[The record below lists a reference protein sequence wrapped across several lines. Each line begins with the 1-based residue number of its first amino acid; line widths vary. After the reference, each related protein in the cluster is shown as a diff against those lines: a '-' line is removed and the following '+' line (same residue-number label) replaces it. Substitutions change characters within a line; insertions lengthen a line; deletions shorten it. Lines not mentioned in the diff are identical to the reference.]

1 MNADNQWQ
9 LAGTA
14 AELYQELL
22 VPTVFKPWG
31 TDLVE
36 LADLRQ
42 GERVL
47 DVACGTGVVA
57 RLAAQQVG
65 ATAEIT
71 GLDLNAGMLRVARS
85 LPSLPGAPVTWVE
98 GSALTMPLPD
108 ASFDVMLC
116 QQGVQFFPDQ
126 RAGLQEFKR
135 VLVPGGRVLFSVWEG
150 DTPYTVAMA
159 AAVERHA
166 GLEAATTLRKS
177 RACPD
182 PETLQYLMKQIGFRN
197 TTIRARTIMRRLPA
211 IAVFVLRHLSATT
224 VAGAIAALSEGARMR
239 LADEV
244 RAALQAYE
252 DGDGVA
258 FREVANVVIAVR

>member
-1 MNADNQWQ
+1 MNADRQWQ
-9 LAGTA
+9 LTGNA
-14 AELYQELL
+14 AELYQEIL
-22 VPTVFKPWG
+22 VPTVFEPWG
-31 TDLVE
+31 ADLVD
-36 LADLRQ
+36 LADLRH

-65 ATAEIT
+65 VTGEVT

-85 LPSLPGAPVTWVE
+85 LPAPSGAPVRWVE
-98 GSALTMPLPD
+98 GSALAMPLPD
-108 ASFDVMLC
+108 ASFDVVLC
-116 QQGVQFFPDQ
+116 QQGIQFFPDQ
-126 RAGLQEFKR
+126 RAGLHEFKR
-135 VLVPGGRVLFSVWEG
+135 VLVPSGRVLLSVWEG
-150 DTPYTVAMA
+150 ETPYTLAMA

-166 GLEAATTLRKS
+166 GPEAATTLRKS

-182 PETLQYLMKQIGFRN
+182 PETLRHLMEQTGFRD
-197 TTIRARTIMRRLPA
+197 TKIRARTIVRHLPA
-211 IAVFVLRHLSATT
+211 VAGFVLRHLAATP
-224 VAGAIAALSEGARMR
+224 VAGAIAALSEGARAT

-244 RAALQAYE
+244 RTALRAHE